1 MQEINSDCCNEEHH
15 HHENHHEE
23 HHHHQDADCH
33 DHEGCACEADILE
46 NIDKEK
52 KQSKKPLII
61 FSIGILIFLIGFS
74 IETFLKN
81 NLIGQVFFLIV
92 VVFVGHNIINYGIRN
107 LIKGKVKIEFL
118 VTIATIGAFLLGS
131 GEEGAILVLL
141 FYLAEY
147 LEHYAL
153 DRSKKSL
160 VSLVKLTP
168 ETGVIKKDSKEIEV
182 NVDEIKLEDIVVVKP
197 GDKIPIDGVII
208 KGSTSVNQSSI
219 TGESIGINR
228 TVGDKVYASTINE
241 EGYVEI
247 KVTKTSNETI
257 FSKIINLIKS
267 SQEKKAKVD
276 IFIDEFAEI
285 YTPIIVILAILVAVL
300 PTLLFNEP
308 IKEWTYRSLV
318 LLVISCPCALAIST
332 PVSMVSAITKGTKN
346 GIIIK
351 GGEYIEELSKIK
363 AVLFDKTG
371 TLTEGK
377 VEISNISPIENHS
390 KIEIMEIACSL
401 ESKSKHPI
409 ANAFNEYKIN
419 NKLNLKEVVN
429 FKSLPGK
436 GLVGD
441 INNETY
447 YIGKSNLFN
456 NVKNEDEKNTIVY
469 VGTEKELLGKISL
482 KDKIR
487 EDSESTI
494 KKLKSFNIKSM
505 MITGDNPKT
514 AKSVANKLGI
524 DDYYSD
530 LLPTDKVEIVEK
542 NVEKYKNIVMVGDG
556 VNDAPS
562 LARSNVGIAMGLDGA
577 DVAIETGDIVLL
589 EDKLSKIA
597 LLIKLA
603 KRTMS
608 KIKQNVVLCILV
620 KGALAIF
627 AILGFVT
634 LWEAILIGDMGLT
647 LIVVGNALL
656 LAK

>member
-514 AKSVANKLGI
+514 AESVANKLGI